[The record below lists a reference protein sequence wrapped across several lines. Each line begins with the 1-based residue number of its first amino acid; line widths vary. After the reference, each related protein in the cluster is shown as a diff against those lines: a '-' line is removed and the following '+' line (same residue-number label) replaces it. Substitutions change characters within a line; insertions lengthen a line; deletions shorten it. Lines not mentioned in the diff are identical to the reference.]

1 MVDLEKHPAQ
11 CLTKSILYSFPS
23 QDKHQGSRFI
33 NARNI
38 IVARKKK
45 AIEIWCFGL
54 WRMTHNPPLCR
65 GN

>member
-11 CLTKSILYSFPS
+11 CLTKSIQDTFPS

-45 AIEIWCFGL
+45 SHRNMVFWLMAYG
-54 WRMTHNPPLCR
+54 T
-65 GN
+65 